1 MLSQNETLR
10 IRLDGMLC
18 SPSTG
23 SPQFRRNKK
32 AIVTTLFILGSY
44 LIGWMPAVISFMLVC
59 DKDCLI
65 SRDTLDFNSI
75 YTVLV
80 FWSFNMLIV
89 IKTLANSF
97 IYTSR
102 MKEIKV
108 EIYIEL
114 VLPPQN
120 QP

>member
-1 MLSQNETLR
+1 MCLLAGLQALPRRGHSR
-10 IRLDGMLC
+10 ADLC
-18 SPSTG
+18 VTG

-32 AIVTTLFILGSY
+32 AIVTTLYILGSY

-59 DKDCLI
+59 DKECVI
-65 SRDTLDFNSI
+65 PRETLAYDSV

-108 EIYIEL
+108 IAL
-114 VLPPQN
+114 TF
-120 QP
+120 